1 MAEAKSLT
9 VNNVKYTVKDAT
21 ARQGVSTNAANITS
35 LTGRVQTLENA
46 NFLPSAKIQFVQELP
61 AETQPDVYYFI
72 PEEQ

>member
-21 ARQGVSTNAANITS
+21 ARQGVSTNATNISS
-35 LTGRVQTLENA
+35 LSGRVSTLENA
-46 NFLPSAKIQFVQELP
+46 NFLPSAKIQFAQELP
-61 AETQPDVYYFI
+61 AEPVEGTYYFI

>member
-21 ARQGVSTNAANITS
+21 ARQGVSTNASNITS

-46 NFLPSAKIQFVQELP
+46 NFLPSAKIRFVESLP
-61 AETQPDVYYFI
+61 AEPESDVYYFI